1 MKLKKW
7 KISRFWRRI
16 RIRRKYKDRLFQK
29 VFEDKKDLLDLYNAV
44 NGTSYTNPE
53 ELEITTLDDVIY
65 LSMKNDL
72 SFIISSTLNLYEH
85 QSTFNPNMPIR
96 GLMYFARL
104 YEAYMKKNSYDIYG
118 HKQVKLPA
126 PQFVVF
132 YNGKEKQPDELILK
146 LSDAFE
152 TKLLLGPVLECKVRM
167 LNINYGHNE
176 KVLKACKRLHDYA
189 YFIKEV
195 NVGLDSGMEL
205 DEAVASAM
213 DECIEKNVLA
223 DILLKCKSEVY
234 NMLLTEYDEKKH
246 WKAVREE
253 GILEGRDR
261 ERAELIHAMYQNGL
275 DTETIAKSTNIPLEK
290 IREIIGEE

>member
-1 MKLKKW
+1 M
-7 KISRFWRRI
+7 
-16 RIRRKYKDRLFQK
+16 
-29 VFEDKKDLLDLYNAV
+29 
-44 NGTSYTNPE
+44 
-53 ELEITTLDDVIY
+53 
-65 LSMKNDL
+65 
-72 SFIISSTLNLYEH
+72 
-85 QSTFNPNMPIR
+85 
-96 GLMYFARL
+96 
-104 YEAYMKKNSYDIYG
+104 
-118 HKQVKLPA
+118 
-126 PQFVVF
+126 
-132 YNGKEKQPDELILK
+132 
-146 LSDAFE
+146 
-152 TKLLLGPVLECKVRM
+152 
-167 LNINYGHNE
+167 
-176 KVLKACKRLHDYA
+176 KACKRLHDYA